1 MNSLL
6 LISIFIITFISIY
19 FLIQYSEKLG
29 LVDIPNERS
38 MHKKVT
44 PRGAGIAFVLSV
56 FVSVLFF
63 DLEDFKTYY
72 YIYLAIAIV
81 FAVGVWDDL
90 KNISPK
96 IKFLFLFVSSLL
108 LYINNFAIYNL
119 GTYLG
124 YEIILPSWLV
134 FPFTFFAIAG
144 YTNALNL
151 MDGLDGLAAS
161 ISIVIFVTFLAI
173 GIEHQNELLISL
185 SSCFSVTLL
194 AFLLFNWHPAK
205 VFMGDSGSLALGMV
219 ISVLAIQALQYITP
233 VSVLFIVAIP
243 VLDTFIV
250 ITRRLQRHGSPF
262 RADKNHMHHF
272 LYNVKGDVRYT
283 VIILVLMQIV
293 FSIIGYQ
300 LDPSN
305 EFLSLILF
313 MILFYLY
320 LNLFDQRLK
329 RRKPQDKK
337 E

>member
-6 LISIFIITFISIY
+6 LISISIISFISIY
-19 FLIQYSEKLG
+19 FLIQYTEKLG

-38 MHKKVT
+38 MHKNVT
-44 PRGAGIAFVLSV
+44 SRGAGIAFVLSV
-56 FVSVLFF
+56 FVSVLFLNF
-63 DLEDFKTYY
+63 EFFRTYY
-72 YIYLAIAIV
+72 YIYLAVLFVFIA
-81 FAVGVWDDL
+81 GTWDDL
-90 KNISPK
+90 KNIAPK
-96 IKFLFLFVSSLL
+96 IKFLFIFLASLL
-108 LYINNFAIYNL
+108 LYMNDFAIYDL

-124 YEIILPSWLV
+124 YNIVLPAWLV

-161 ISIVIFVTFLAI
+161 ISLVMFVTFLAI
-173 GIEHQNELLISL
+173 GIEHQDELLISL

-194 AFLLFNWHPAK
+194 AFLFFNWHPAK

-233 VSVLFIVAIP
+233 ISVLFIVAIP
-243 VLDTFIV
+243 ILDTFIV
-250 ITRRLQRHGSPF
+250 ITRRIQRHVSPF
-262 RADKNHMHHF
+262 MADKNHMHHF

-300 LDPSN
+300 IDSSN

-313 MILFYLY
+313 MIFFYLY
-320 LNLFDQRLK
+320 FNLFDQRLK
-329 RRKPQDKK
+329 RRKHQDKK
-337 E
+337 K

>member
-1 MNSLL
+1 MNSLS
-6 LISIFIITFISIY
+6 LISIFSISFISIY
-19 FLIQYSEKLG
+19 FLIHYSEKLD
-29 LVDIPNERS
+29 LIDIPNERS
-38 MHKKVT
+38 MHKKIT

-56 FVSVLFF
+56 FLIVLFF
-63 DLEDFKTYY
+63 DFEHFKTYY

-81 FAVGVWDDL
+81 FIAGVWDDL
-90 KNISPK
+90 KNIPPK
-96 IKFLFLFVSSLL
+96 IKFLFFFFSSLL
-108 LYINNFAIYNL
+108 LYINDFAIYSL
-119 GTYLG
+119 GTYFG
-124 YEIILPSWLV
+124 YAIILPTWLV

-161 ISIVIFVTFLAI
+161 ISVVIFVVFLAI
-173 GIEHQNELLISL
+173 GIENKDELMIFL
-185 SSCFSVTLL
+185 SSFFTVTLL

-219 ISVLAIQALQYITP
+219 ISILAIQAIHYIKP
-233 VSVLFIVAIP
+233 ISILFIIAIP
-243 VLDTFIV
+243 VMDTFIV
-250 ITRRLQRHGSPF
+250 ITRRIQRHGSPF

-272 LYNVKGDVRYT
+272 LYNVKEDVRYT

-313 MILFYLY
+313 MIFFYLY

-329 RRKPQDKK
+329 RREDQEK